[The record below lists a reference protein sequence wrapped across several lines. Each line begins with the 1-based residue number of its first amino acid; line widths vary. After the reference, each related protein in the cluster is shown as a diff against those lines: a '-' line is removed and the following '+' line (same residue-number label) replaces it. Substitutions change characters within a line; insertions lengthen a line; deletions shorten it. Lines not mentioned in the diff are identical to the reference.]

1 MNRQP
6 AVASLIPPFC
16 ITLCRLPCVCA
27 QAYCMGHC
35 ASLRWVCVCV
45 CVSWVIM
52 KMSPEFWFWHS
63 DSPQNTHIFHTALI
77 SLSLT
82 HTRTLKELNSLIL
95 VTDKNLSTKSFTS
108 SQQRSPFHTE
118 PRHQTR
124 ELEIL
129 IYQYII
135 YYCANAGFFSV
146 DINSPCLECTHTI
159 LWFVTQ
165 LVFESV
171 LV

>member
-1 MNRQP
+1 M
-6 AVASLIPPFC
+6 
-16 ITLCRLPCVCA
+16 CV
-27 QAYCMGHC
+27 QACCKGHC
-35 ASLRWVCVCV
+35 ASLRRVCVCV
-45 CVSWVIM
+45 LWVIM
-52 KMSPEFWFWHS
+52 KMSPGEETWILILTFWQS
-63 DSPQNTHIFHTALI
+63 TKCTHLSHGPYL
-77 SLSLT
+77 SLSHT

-135 YYCANAGFFSV
+135 YDCANAGFFSV

-159 LWFVTQ
+159 LCFVTQ
-165 LVFESV
+165 LVLESV
-171 LV
+171 LF